1 MKDREY
7 KRLLRKSLEDNLQY
21 NKKYEEVLG
30 YCGLSSDDPL
40 TKKLINK
47 KKYKFRKLIVTL
59 ACLCTLLAVSTCVF
73 MFGFFEEEKKNN
85 ECIDNNDNNTLLT
98 EEEIK
103 YIESYGC
110 DISTLS
116 KVDYDMNDYYCFSI
130 YSFISKNS
138 NYYFL
143 KLNKKR
149 SCELFFEM
157 DDKEYETGLAYIFFS
172 NKYNYSKNKI
182 TINVRLDGED
192 FEYILYV

>member
-85 ECIDNNDNNTLLT
+85 ECIDNNDNNTQLT

-110 DISTLS
+110 DLSSLS
-116 KVDYDMNDYYCFSI
+116 KVDYDMNDYYEFTI
-130 YSFISKNS
+130 YSFINKN
-138 NYYFL
+138 NICYFI
-143 KLNKKR
+143 K
-149 SCELFFEM
+149 STE
-157 DDKEYETGLAYIFFS
+157 KENCNLVFRVNNEDYGLGLSYMFS
-172 NKYNYSKNKI
+172 SIKSSYGKNNI
-182 TINVRLDGED
+182 IINVTINNDVY
-192 FEYILYV
+192 EYVLYV

>member
-7 KRLLRKSLEDNLQY
+7 KRLLRKSLEDDLQY

-85 ECIDNNDNNTLLT
+85 ECIDDNDNNTLLT

-110 DISTLS
+110 DISSLS
-116 KVDYDMNDYYCFSI
+116 KIDYDMNDFYCFSI
-130 YSFISKNS
+130 YSFNCKTNK
-138 NYYFL
+138 YYFL

-149 SCELFFEM
+149 NSDLVFKIN
-157 DDKEYETGLAYIFFS
+157 DKEYNSGLNYIFS
-172 NKYNYSKNKI
+172 SLKDDYGKNI
-182 TINVRLDGED
+182 INVNVILKNEI
-192 FEYILYV
+192 YAYLLYV

>member
-7 KRLLRKSLEDNLQY
+7 KRLLRKSLEDDLQY

-47 KKYKFRKLIVTL
+47 KKYKFRKLIATL

-73 MFGFFEEEKKNN
+73 MIGFYEIKNINEEAKI
-85 ECIDNNDNNTLLT
+85 CDHVDLT
-98 EEEIK
+98 DDEIK

-110 DISTLS
+110 DISSLS
-116 KVDYDMNDYYCFSI
+116 KIDYDMNDFYCFSI
-130 YSFISKNS
+130 YSFNCKTNK
-138 NYYFL
+138 YYFL

-149 SCELFFEM
+149 NSDLVFKIN
-157 DDKEYETGLAYIFFS
+157 DKEYNSGLTYIFS
-172 NKYNYSKNKI
+172 SLKDDYGKNI
-182 TINVRLDGED
+182 INVNVILKNEI
-192 FEYILYV
+192 YAYLLYV